1 MGFKETLMK
10 VLRHELGHWLVARHL
25 GFDVGDIEIEVIK
38 LDEKKGGANQYT
50 HRGSSKVFLEPTI
63 KSFSDLHNY
72 LDQRIQ
78 VLYAGVLAQT
88 HRQNLNDEELGNVIA
103 LDAQGDQDK
112 IEELSILV
120 RGWIRETDMDT
131 AVLDKKTNEFITESW
146 NKCKASIAELYP
158 TLGKMANELAR
169 TYKSE
174 HRNLYKLDQLEK
186 LENMIN
192 AA

>member
-10 VLRHELGHWLVARHL
+10 VLKHELGHWLIARHL
-25 GFDVGDIEIEVIK
+25 GFTVGDIQVTVIK
-38 LDEKKGGANQYT
+38 LDEKKRGANQYT
-50 HRGSSKVFLEPTI
+50 HSGSSKVFLEPTL
-63 KSFSDLHNY
+63 KTFGDLHSY

-88 HRQNLNDEELGNVIA
+88 HGQTLTDEELGNVIA
-103 LDAQGDQDK
+103 LDAKEDHEK

-120 RGWIRETDMDT
+120 RGWIREADMDT
-131 AVLDKKTNEFITESW
+131 TILDQKTNEFITESW

-158 TLGKMANELAR
+158 TLEKMANELAR
-169 TYKSE
+169 IYKPE
-174 HRNLYKLDQLEK
+174 HRNLYKLDQLEI
-186 LENMIN
+186 LESTIN

>member
-1 MGFKETLMK
+1 MK
-10 VLRHELGHWLVARHL
+10 VLKHELGHWLIARHL
-25 GFDVGDIEIEVIK
+25 GFTVGDIQITIIK
-38 LDEKKGGANQYT
+38 LDKKKSGANQYT
-50 HRGSSKVFLEPTI
+50 HSGSSKVFLEPTL
-63 KSFSDLHNY
+63 KTFSDLHNY

-88 HRQNLNDEELGNVIA
+88 HGQTLTDEELGNVIA
-103 LDAQGDQDK
+103 LDAKGDQEK

-131 AVLDKKTNEFITESW
+131 TVLDQKTNEFITESW

-158 TLGKMANELAR
+158 TLEKMANELAR
-169 TYKSE
+169 VYKPE
-174 HRNLYKLDQLEK
+174 HRNLYKLDQLEI
-186 LENMIN
+186 LESTIN